1 MALRSPAAFWWKRN
15 CFQNVLFRTHLLHTH
30 AMQQVACLHRNAHFQ
45 QYCVCGRTGSY
56 TPKVLETSHRLFYS
70 TNPNPEYGAIKRGW
84 MKVSAMIKAF
94 MSGTKAL
101 YRDMRK
107 SFDLRV
113 EKGGLKVSTTAPT
126 KDFPFSREQLQLIYK
141 VSISGS
147 CTVVHVCACLFGPTI
162 YQISRFNRFNVHV
175 LSVLCCV
182 SVQSERKGLLAS
194 V

>member
-1 MALRSPAAFWWKRN
+1 
-15 CFQNVLFRTHLLHTH
+15 
-30 AMQQVACLHRNAHFQ
+30 
-45 QYCVCGRTGSY
+45 
-56 TPKVLETSHRLFYS
+56 
-70 TNPNPEYGAIKRGW
+70 

-101 YRDMRK
+101 YGDMRK

-113 EKGGLKVSTTAPT
+113 EKGGLKVSTAAPT

-162 YQISRFNRFNVHV
+162 YQISRFKCARTECAM
-175 LSVLCCV
+175 LCECA
-182 SVQSERKGLLAS
+182 K
-194 V
+194 